1 MNTLI
6 TWMPFLLEGFLV
18 NIGISVIAMAL
29 ATFGGVV
36 LGLGLVSPVKFLS
49 IPCSLVVQMFRN
61 TPWLVILFAALLL
74 LPYEIT
80 VAGVLIPVPAWVK
93 AVIGLAIPVA
103 ANVAQILRGAIQS
116 IPVGQWEAAEGLGFT
131 RRQIMWSVILP
142 QCIRQ
147 MLPPW
152 MNWYAILMLSTPLA
166 SVLGVREIVTS
177 TQQAMVSADS
187 NPDLLIPFYGFVLVL
202 FFAFIFPISKLTRRL
217 ELKFARSRR

>member
-6 TWMPFLLEGFLV
+6 SWMPFLFQGFLV
-18 NIGISVIAMAL
+18 NIAISVSAMAL
-29 ATFGGVV
+29 GTIGGFM
-36 LGLGLVSPVKFLS
+36 LGLGLVSPARLASVPS
-49 IPCSLVVQMFRN
+49 SLVVQVFRN

-80 VAGVLIPVPAWVK
+80 VAGVVIPVPAWLK
-93 AVIGLAIPVA
+93 AVVGLAVPVA
-103 ANVAQILRGAIQS
+103 ANVAEILRGAVRS
-116 IPVGQWEAAEGLGFT
+116 IPSGQWEAAEALAFT
-131 RRQIMWSVILP
+131 RRQTLWMVILP

-152 MNWYAILMLSTPLA
+152 MNWYSILMLSTPLA

-187 NPDLLIPFYGFVLVL
+187 SPDLLIPFYGFALVL

-217 ELKFARSRR
+217 ELRLARHRR